1 MGKAYPEGE
10 VKKVD
15 PDKDLLK
22 AGEKIPFEG
31 RLWYAVD
38 YQAKQIME
46 KLSMKGINLPED
58 EIRDRIV
65 LAIHSHSITEKI
77 VKQIEK
83 YPVEYN
89 ELTTQQKMEV
99 AGFKKIESGGT
110 RETSRRIIKELT
122 NFKEEDVVKGKS
134 LIEKVADAQSRVKS
148 SRTERGNSD
157 GTERS

>member
-1 MGKAYPEGE
+1 M
-10 VKKVD
+10 VD
-15 PDKDLLK
+15 PDKDLLRV
-22 AGEKIPFEG
+22 GEKIPFEG

-46 KLSMKGINLPED
+46 KLSMKGINLPEN

-89 ELTTQQKMEV
+89 ELTTQQKMEI

-110 RETSRRIIKELT
+110 RETSRRIIEELT
-122 NFKEEDVVKGKS
+122 NLKEEDVVKGKS
-134 LIEKVADAQSRVKS
+134 LIEKVADAQSRVKC